1 MEHQVLGWIAQYG
14 YFAIFLLLV
23 CGIVGLPVPDETLL
37 TFTGYLVF
45 KGNLSLPLAYAAAL
59 GGSLSGITISYT
71 LGRTFGMK
79 LIHRYGRYIHITE
92 DRVDKAH
99 AWFARVGHWG
109 LTFGYFVPG
118 FRHLSAFAAG
128 MSNLDAPQFALFAYS
143 GGCLWVASFL
153 GLGYFLGD
161 RWQTV
166 GKNVEHY
173 FAVGAIL
180 LVILVAAYFLWRSL
194 RARRSRA
201 PGK

>member
-79 LIHRYGRYIHITE
+79 LIHRYGRYIRITE
-92 DRVDKAH
+92 EHVDKAR

-128 MSNLDAPQFALFAYS
+128 MSDLDAPQFALFAYS

-180 LVILVAAYFLWRSL
+180 LVILLAAYFLWRSL